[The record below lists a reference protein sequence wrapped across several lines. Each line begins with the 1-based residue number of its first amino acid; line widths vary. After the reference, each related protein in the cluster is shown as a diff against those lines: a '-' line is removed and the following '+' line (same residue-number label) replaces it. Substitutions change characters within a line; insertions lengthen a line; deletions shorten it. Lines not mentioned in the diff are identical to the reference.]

1 MFEDGTEMDWMA
13 KFFFGMVGASEDG
26 LIFATYD
33 DTRAGAW
40 SDHPI
45 TSSIPYICEKND

>member
-1 MFEDGTEMDWMA
+1 MFEDGTEMDWIA
-13 KFFFGMVGASEDG
+13 KFFGMVGAPEDG

-33 DTRAGAW
+33 DDRAGIW

-45 TSSIPYICEKND
+45 ADHVHYICEKND